1 MTARSATILVVE
13 DDDDVR
19 DVAVLGLDDAGYRVL
34 VAADGDLALTTLA
47 GDERIDL
54 LFSDVVMPGVLN
66 GFALARRAVALR
78 PNLKVLLTTGY
89 ADQIAANEALVA
101 RGELIAKPY
110 RLADLI
116 DHVAKRLDAGAAQL
130 NKVLF
135 RLLEYWRAKCAGRPC
150 PQMSD
155 INLAELA
162 DIANYLSIV
171 KVLGT
176 PPGLMFSYRLVS
188 PELKTIFGVD
198 LSGRIVGE
206 SSPAAHR
213 AFITGLFRE
222 AVVRRLPVYSATG
235 FSYAGDMAP
244 AALAGLSTERLFLP
258 LAAADGHVSDCLC
271 GQTFDWTNESVTVSY
286 VLHRT
291 LGRKDTV
298 DRLS

>member
-1 MTARSATILVVE
+1 MTAPSATILVVE

-34 VAADGDLALTTLA
+34 VAADGDLALAMLA
-47 GDERIDL
+47 SDERIDL
-54 LFSDVVMPGVLN
+54 MFSDVVMPGVLN

-89 ADQIAANEALVA
+89 ANQIAANEALVA
-101 RGELIAKPY
+101 RGELIPKPY
-110 RLADLI
+110 RLGDLI
-116 DHVAKRLDAGAAQL
+116 DHIAERLDTGAAQL

-155 INLAELA
+155 IKLAELA
-162 DIANYLSIV
+162 DIGNYLSIV
-171 KVLGT
+171 RVLGT
-176 PPGLMFSYRLVS
+176 PPELMFSYRLVS

-222 AVVRRLPVYSATG
+222 AVARRLPVYSATG

-271 GQTFDWTNESVTVSY
+271 GQTFDWTNEIVTVSY

-298 DRLS
+298 DRLG